1 MTARS
6 KNSILRATLLVLLGV
21 LAIYVGARWLILIIP
36 AATLLW
42 YQDLNI
48 LRTGRNWPEGRK

>member
-6 KNSILRATLLVLLGV
+6 KNSILRATLLVLLGIV
-21 LAIYVGARWLILIIP
+21 AIYLGTRSLILIIP

-48 LRTGRNWPEGRK
+48 LRSGRN